1 MPLLK
6 LLKFLNASDFI
17 TPPEEILAPLVSS
30 GRLGAGPSGKPFLN
44 AGFNLWR

>member
-6 LLKFLNASDFI
+6 LLKFLNASGFK

-30 GRLGAGPSGKPFLN
+30 GRLGAGPSGN